1 MLFGKIFQFLG
12 LGSRST
18 GDSPGYQTS
27 VPERS
32 LVPGSRT
39 IVPGAAMQ
47 ISAVF
52 SAVELL
58 SKTIASLSLKVY
70 TRNGDDKIEDR
81 DSRLAQV
88 LSHPNYNQT
97 AFDFLMTMGMNRFL
111 RGNAYALINR
121 DVVGDLVS
129 LRPLAADQV
138 DVYLDDDGKLKYQY
152 SFDGEYKDYSSEEI
166 LHWRGIGNGLVGLSP
181 LDLMRATTT
190 EITNQQV
197 NASAMFGNGSSLN
210 GLMMVDSELSK
221 TQIEE
226 IKNRFSNLQ
235 PFNGG
240 PQDFLH
246 VLPASMRFQQLGM
259 TAADA
264 ELLSSRKFSVDE
276 IGRWFGVPSALLNSN
291 EGSATAIES
300 LTEYFYRST
309 IQPLV
314 VSLEKLLEMKLVPAS
329 QRGEVTCEFNMN
341 ALQRSNIQTR
351 YNAYAQAL
359 QNGFMTRNE
368 ARAMENLPLSDEENA
383 DKLLAQNNL
392 APIEK
397 LGENDPSQ
405 TKQTP
410 AQTAPIKQ

>member
-18 GDSPGYQTS
+18 GDSTGYQTS

-39 IVPGAAMQ
+39 IVPEAAMQ

-81 DSRLAQV
+81 GSRLAQV

-97 AFDFLMTMGMNRFL
+97 AFDFWMTMGMNRFL

-197 NASAMFGNGSSLN
+197 NASAMFGNGSVPF
-210 GLMMVDSELSK
+210 G
-221 TQIEE
+221 E
-226 IKNRFSNLQ
+226 I
-235 PFNGG
+235 
-240 PQDFLH
+240 
-246 VLPASMRFQQLGM
+246 FQVM
-259 TAADA
+259 
-264 ELLSSRKFSVDE
+264 
-276 IGRWFGVPSALLNSN
+276 GRISYGTF
-291 EGSATAIES
+291 
-300 LTEYFYRST
+300 
-309 IQPLV
+309 
-314 VSLEKLLEMKLVPAS
+314 
-329 QRGEVTCEFNMN
+329 
-341 ALQRSNIQTR
+341 
-351 YNAYAQAL
+351 
-359 QNGFMTRNE
+359 
-368 ARAMENLPLSDEENA
+368 
-383 DKLLAQNNL
+383 
-392 APIEK
+392 
-397 LGENDPSQ
+397 
-405 TKQTP
+405 
-410 AQTAPIKQ
+410 